1 MIPQA
6 TIEQIAAANDI
17 VDVIGGYFPLKRAGG
32 MWRALCPFHREK
44 SPSFS
49 VNPQRQIFKCFGCG
63 AGGSVFKFV
72 QQYESVDFPTAV
84 KRLADR
90 AGIRIVEE
98 ALSPEDDKRLR
109 MRRRLLAL
117 HAEAAEWF
125 HRQLMKSADAEAA
138 RAYLKKRGINS
149 ETAVAWKIGYAP
161 ESWDALGNWAHERG
175 YSREELI
182 ESGLV
187 KIAESGFA
195 RPSSGPLDSP
205 PPPRRNA
212 ESEENAQ
219 EAGDENLSAIRN
231 PQSAIRFYDRFR
243 DRVMFPVCNDLGE
256 VIAFSGRVL
265 QADAKAAKYVNS
277 PETMLFTKGNVL
289 FGLHKS
295 KRALIEKESAIVCEG
310 QLDLIT
316 AFESGVQNVTAPQG
330 TAFTD
335 RQARMLKRYAN
346 EVVLCFDADA
356 AGQKAAERSLA
367 ALLEADL
374 HVRVAE
380 MPDGHDPDSLI
391 RERGADAF
399 RAVIDGAKDFF
410 DFQIDAQSRKP
421 EFATPRGKMQ
431 FAAKMAAFVGLLTNA
446 VLRENIINKICSRLD
461 ISPNDFRPM
470 LARAKFPSRA
480 DSDEPAPQTER
491 ATVELSTTMRL
502 LCLFALRDTEARA
515 WLLEQPQDGLVP
527 DDPGAELLAKIL
539 KADLR
544 SDDPH
549 SVNAFADSLDEAGQS
564 AISSLL
570 ADRLPSNGKAIVR
583 DCWIDLRRCEIRHR
597 QEVIANRLRQ
607 PNLPMSEVEKLQKEV
622 LDLHNQ
628 RQDIARLF
636 PPSR

>member
-125 HRQLMKSADAEAA
+125 HRQLMKSADAEEA

-149 ETAVAWKIGYAP
+149 ETAASWKIGYAP
-161 ESWDALGNWAHERG
+161 ESWDAFGNWAHERG

-187 KIAESGFA
+187 KTKE
-195 RPSSGPLDSP
+195 D
-205 PPPRRNA
+205 
-212 ESEENAQ
+212 
-219 EAGDENLSAIRN
+219 DETDEPNRK
-231 PQSAIRFYDRFR
+231 FYDRFR

-470 LARAKFPSRA
+470 LARAKSPSRA
-480 DSDEPAPQTER
+480 DSDEPAPQAER

-515 WLLEQPQDGLVP
+515 WLLEQPQDGLAP

-564 AISSLL
+564 AVSSLL

-607 PNLPMSEVEKLQKEV
+607 PNLPMAEVEKLQKEV

>member
-125 HRQLMKSADAEAA
+125 HRQLMKSADAEEA

-149 ETAVAWKIGYAP
+149 ETAASWKIGYAP
-161 ESWDALGNWAHERG
+161 ESWDAFGNWAHERG

-187 KIAESGFA
+187 KTKE
-195 RPSSGPLDSP
+195 D
-205 PPPRRNA
+205 
-212 ESEENAQ
+212 
-219 EAGDENLSAIRN
+219 DETDEPNRK
-231 PQSAIRFYDRFR
+231 FYDRFR

-470 LARAKFPSRA
+470 LARAKSPSRA
-480 DSDEPAPQTER
+480 DSDEPAPQAER

-515 WLLEQPQDGLVP
+515 WLLEQPQDGLAP

-539 KADLR
+539 KAGLR

-564 AISSLL
+564 AVSSLL
-570 ADRLPSNGKAIVR
+570 ADRLPSNGKVIVR

-607 PNLPMSEVEKLQKEV
+607 PNLPMAEVEKLQKEV